1 MDTVEQKDGYVL
13 LHVRVQPKASRNAIV
28 CESEGRIRIALTAPP
43 SEGAAN
49 RALCALVAKTLGLS
63 KSAVSLVAGH
73 KARDKSL
80 RLDGTT
86 RAAVLRQLT
95 S

>member
-1 MDTVEQKDGYVL
+1 MAAVEQKDGYVL

-28 CESEGRIRIALTAPP
+28 CESNGRIRVALTAPP
-43 SEGAAN
+43 VEGAAN
-49 RALCALVAKTLGLS
+49 SALCAFLAKALGLR
-63 KSAVSLVAGH
+63 KGAVSLVSGQ
-73 KARDKSL
+73 KAREKSL

-86 RAAVLRQLT
+86 CAAVLRQLT